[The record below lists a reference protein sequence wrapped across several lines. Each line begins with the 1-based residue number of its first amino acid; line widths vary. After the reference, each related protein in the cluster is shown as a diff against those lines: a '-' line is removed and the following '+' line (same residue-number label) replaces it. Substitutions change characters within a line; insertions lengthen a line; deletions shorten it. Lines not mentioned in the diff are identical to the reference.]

1 MKQMAHA
8 AFALAC
14 LIVLPLAAAE
24 AGWDPN
30 AEEKARETIA
40 DFEAEDPSLQAF
52 FREAYAYAVF
62 PTVTKG
68 AIGIGGAGGDG
79 VVFARN
85 GAAIGTATMRQF
97 TIGLQLGGHT
107 FRQIIF
113 FEDRATLE
121 RFKSGE
127 VELAAQASAVA
138 STDGAAASADYDQGV
153 AVFVK
158 SIDGLMVEAS
168 VGGQQFRFRPK

>member
-1 MKQMAHA
+1 MKMIARV
-8 AFALAC
+8 AFVIAC
-14 LIVLPLAAAE
+14 LIALPPAAAH

-30 AEEKARETIA
+30 AEEKALETIA
-40 DFEAEDPSLQAF
+40 DFKATDPGLKAF
-52 FREAYAYAVF
+52 FEEAYAYVVF
-62 PTVTKG
+62 PIVTKG

-79 VVFARN
+79 VVFTRD
-85 GAAIGTATMRQF
+85 GTAIGTATMTQF
-97 TIGLQLGGHT
+97 TIGLQLGGQT

-113 FEDRATLE
+113 FEDQATLE
-121 RFKSGE
+121 DFKSGE

-138 STDGAAASADYDQGV
+138 SNDGAAASADYDQGV

>member
-1 MKQMAHA
+1 MKIIVRA
-8 AFALAC
+8 AFVVAC
-14 LIVLPLAAAE
+14 LIALPLGSAL

-30 AEEKARETIA
+30 AEEKAIETVA
-40 DFEAEDPSLQAF
+40 DFKATDPSLKAF
-52 FREAYAYAVF
+52 FEEAYAYVVF

-79 VVFARN
+79 VVFTRN
-85 GAAIGTATMRQF
+85 GIAIGTATMTQF
-97 TIGLQLGGHT
+97 TIGLQLGGQT

-121 RFKSGE
+121 DFKRGE

-158 SIDGLMVEAS
+158 SIDGLMFEAS